1 MTNENQK
8 KSPLK
13 KYKFLV
19 PQIVNL
25 GFIGFVCFLMGR
37 FDMFVTI
44 AFVMTTILA
53 TVYSRL
59 IYKFDNDSD
68 YRKEAISRIEENK
81 KLPRKYRYNVSA
93 QLGGLV
99 FLLYIGAALTIYSII
114 RNLLDHEFA
123 KATILIV
130 FALLVFVLIKILNK
144 FFSEK

>member
-59 IYKFDNDSD
+59 IYKFDNDSE
-68 YRKEAISRIEENK
+68 YRVMAIKRIEESK
-81 KLPRKYRYNVSA
+81 KLSTKHRYLIA
-93 QLGGLV
+93 GELEV
-99 FLLYIGAALTIYSII
+99 FV
-114 RNLLDHEFA
+114 
-123 KATILIV
+123 V
-130 FALLVFVLIKILNK
+130 FGVLFLALLVVDGVSKREFSGVMILVLFVLVAFCIVKVVKNL
-144 FFSEK
+144 FFKK